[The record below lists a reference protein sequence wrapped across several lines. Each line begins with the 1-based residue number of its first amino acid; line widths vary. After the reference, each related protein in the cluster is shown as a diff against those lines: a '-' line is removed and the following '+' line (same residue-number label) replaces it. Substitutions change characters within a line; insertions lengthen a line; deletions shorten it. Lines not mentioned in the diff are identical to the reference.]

1 MRHTFNL
8 LLILLVTEITYGQTT
23 QELEVRGYG
32 RIKSQPDLGVISA
45 SVTTI
50 QKDFGTT
57 VSVLTSDTEK
67 LLTHLEKVG
76 FKRNEIK
83 TTDFQVN
90 ENTIYR
96 HGSSYDSGFVGS
108 QSLRIEFENT
118 KENIAK
124 LIESFT
130 KSPVEAQFSFN
141 FTVSDNLR
149 DKIQDD
155 LIKKAITDARQKAKL
170 IADASDQEIVKIKK
184 IRYGTFSVDDFNGYY
199 EDDLKIT
206 VPSTEQPPL
215 RSLGFDI
222 EELTFKDYV
231 VIVYEIK

>member
-1 MRHTFNL
+1 MKYAIGL
-8 LLILLVTEITYGQTT
+8 LLLLSSATYGQTT

-32 RIKSQPDLGVISA
+32 RLKSQPDLGVISA

-83 TTDFQVN
+83 TTDFQVR
-90 ENTIYR
+90 ENTVYR
-96 HGSSYDSGFVGS
+96 HGNSYDSGFVGS

-124 LIESFT
+124 LIDSFT
-130 KSPVEAQFSFN
+130 KSPVEAQFSFH

-149 DKIQDD
+149 DKIQDE
-155 LIKKAITDARQKAKL
+155 LIKKAIGDAKQKSKL
-170 IADASDQEIVKIKK
+170 IADASNQQIVKIKK
-184 IRYGTFSVDDFNGYY
+184 IKYGTFSVDNFGGYY
-199 EDDLKIT
+199 GTGLNMEISET
-206 VPSTEQPPL
+206 HQVSP

-222 EELTFKDYV
+222 EEMTFNDYV
-231 VIVYEIK
+231 IIIYEIK

>member
-1 MRHTFNL
+1 MRHTFGTL
-8 LLILLVTEITYGQTT
+8 LLILVAATTYGQTT

-32 RIKSQPDLGVISA
+32 RLKSQPDLGVISA

-57 VSVLTSDTEK
+57 VSVLTSDTEN
-67 LLTHLEKVG
+67 LLKHLEKVG

-90 ENTIYR
+90 ENTVYR

-124 LIESFT
+124 LIDSFT
-130 KSPVEAQFSFN
+130 KSPVDAQFSFN

-149 DKIQDD
+149 EKIQDE
-155 LIKKAITDARQKAKL
+155 LIKKAITDAKQKGKL
-170 IADASDQEIVKIKK
+170 IADASNQQIVKIKK
-184 IRYGTFSVDDFNGYY
+184 IKYGTFSVDNFGGYY
-199 EDDLKIT
+199 
-206 VPSTEQPPL
+206 STGLNMEIPDAHQVSP

-222 EELTFKDYV
+222 EELTFNDYV
-231 VIVYEIK
+231 VIIYEIK